1 MGRVVLELESPK
13 GAPIREEIAKQ
24 SMRNLYTRP
33 PPPDL
38 STSVLRL
45 AQFKLPVRTDFITR
59 ATGPKLGNLDLPMN
73 ALKDPKLQLAPELRD
88 TRNTTFGL
96 TSQPRV

>member
-1 MGRVVLELESPK
+1 MELESPK

-24 SMRNLYTRP
+24 STHSLDTVLP
-33 PPPDL
+33 FPHK
-38 STSVLRL
+38 SASVLRL

-59 ATGPKLGNLDLPMN
+59 ATGPKLGNLDLPMS